1 MHKVLSETW
10 CIPISDEIHAAE
22 ARRDVLIMARRLG
35 FGSTAA
41 YHLAIAVT
49 ELAINI
55 CHHAGSGEICL
66 RTITDQDRIGI
77 EVIARDRG
85 PGIADIELALRDGYS
100 TWGSLGCGLSGVQRL
115 LDELEIDSKAGQET
129 RVRGCKWLTPPL
141 NPAKI
146 TISREAL

>member
-1 MHKVLSETW
+1 MHKLLSETW
-10 CIPISDEIHAAE
+10 RIPISDEIHAAE
-22 ARRDVLIMARRLG
+22 ARRNVLIMARQLG

-49 ELAINI
+49 ELATNI

-66 RTITDQDRIGI
+66 RVILDPDRTGI
-77 EVIARDRG
+77 EVIARDCG

-100 TWGSLGCGLSGVQRL
+100 TWGSLGCGLPGVRRL

-129 RVRGCKWLTPPL
+129 CIRGCKWLTPPL
-141 NPAKI
+141 NPNKLAFPC
-146 TISREAL
+146 EAL